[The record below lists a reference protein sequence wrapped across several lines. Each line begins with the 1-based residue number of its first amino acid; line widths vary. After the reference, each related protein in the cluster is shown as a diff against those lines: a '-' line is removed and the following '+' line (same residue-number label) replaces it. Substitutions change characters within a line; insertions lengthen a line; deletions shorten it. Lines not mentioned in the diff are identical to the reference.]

1 MTKVTKSG
9 KKESMSASCSTSRSR
24 GRVFCFRVQEAC
36 RSRKV
41 VIILA
46 AKFVFFLGAL
56 NGLLLAPAGRAVVD
70 WISQA
75 NARIS
80 AALLEFC
87 GIGTE
92 VQNTTIFSDSSALTV
107 LGGCSAVEVWFF
119 LVAAI
124 LAFHC
129 SARRK
134 IVGLC
139 ASLALVQGINLL
151 RITTL
156 FWLTRLSSH
165 SFEIAHEAIWP
176 TLLNLSAIVFLG
188 FWLAWATKIPTKQ

>member
-1 MTKVTKSG
+1 
-9 KKESMSASCSTSRSR
+9 
-24 GRVFCFRVQEAC
+24 
-36 RSRKV
+36 
-41 VIILA
+41 
-46 AKFVFFLGAL
+46 
-56 NGLLLAPAGRAVVD
+56 VD

-75 NARIS
+75 NARIC

-87 GIGTE
+87 GIGTV

-176 TLLNLSAIVFLG
+176 TLVNLSAIVFLG
-188 FWLAWATKIPTKQ
+188 IWLAWATNIPTKQ